1 MFLLIP
7 PHAFSGHLNQQSI
20 KENSATDW
28 KLKGKEC
35 SMGKEGLNHVFGQL
49 VLQRCDELEE
59 DAVAMARE
67 VVHLR
72 NMLALV
78 LAETGDGKNKI
89 TKEQMEGL
97 LNEKKSTDSQ

>member
-1 MFLLIP
+1 
-7 PHAFSGHLNQQSI
+7 
-20 KENSATDW
+20 
-28 KLKGKEC
+28 
-35 SMGKEGLNHVFGQL
+35 MGSEGINAVFGQL

-78 LAETGDGKNKI
+78 LAETGDGKGKI
-89 TKEQMEGL
+89 SKQQLEGL
-97 LNEKKSTDSQ
+97 LNEKK